1 MIKRITLVIIVTIC
15 IISFFLISYQAK
27 GLIKFSKINLSPLIS
42 PVNYVTNF
50 ASDLLHCQEEN
61 KKLKEQLYQIILQQK
76 SSYELM
82 EENRRLKSLLG
93 LKEREKQI
101 LTLATIIKRGSN
113 KFLKTFWID
122 KGSEH
127 GIKTGMPVITL
138 NGLVGKV
145 IFISSNSSEVLALTD
160 PNFSVSVRV
169 ERTRAEGI
177 LSGTGTNLCRL
188 KYIPLEEDIMVGD
201 RLITSGTDGIFPE
214 GIKVGVVKKV
224 DRKNGFFQNLE
235 IIPYQADSKIEEV
248 AIITN

>member
-15 IISFFLISYQAK
+15 LVSFFLISYQAK

-127 GIKTGMPVITL
+127 GIKTRNASNYIKWTGWKGYIY
-138 NGLVGKV
+138 
-145 IFISSNSSEVLALTD
+145 IFKFIRS
-160 PNFSVSVRV
+160 
-169 ERTRAEGI
+169 TRI
-177 LSGTGTNLCRL
+177 N
-188 KYIPLEEDIMVGD
+188 
-201 RLITSGTDGIFPE
+201 
-214 GIKVGVVKKV
+214 
-224 DRKNGFFQNLE
+224 
-235 IIPYQADSKIEEV
+235 
-248 AIITN
+248 

>member
-76 SSYELM
+76 SYYELM

-101 LTLATIIKRGSN
+101 LTLATIIRRGSS
-113 KFLKTFWID
+113 KFLKTF
-122 KGSEH
+122 
-127 GIKTGMPVITL
+127 
-138 NGLVGKV
+138 
-145 IFISSNSSEVLALTD
+145 
-160 PNFSVSVRV
+160 
-169 ERTRAEGI
+169 
-177 LSGTGTNLCRL
+177 
-188 KYIPLEEDIMVGD
+188 
-201 RLITSGTDGIFPE
+201 
-214 GIKVGVVKKV
+214 
-224 DRKNGFFQNLE
+224 
-235 IIPYQADSKIEEV
+235 
-248 AIITN
+248 